1 MAQPHKN
8 SDKPQWPPEQQG
20 KFYGFISGI
29 TNLTCEAKAEPA
41 AEFTWMNK
49 YNEVVKEGTV
59 VNEARK
65 SVLMVSRVKASS
77 MILLQPFCP
86 QCHP

>member
-20 KFYGFISGI
+20 KFYGFISGV

-65 SVLMVSRVKASS
+65 SVLMVSRSS
-77 MILLQPFCP
+77 FRVSSLG
-86 QCHP
+86 